1 MKKQAGFTFL
11 EVLIAFLIFLVI
23 ASLTPQFFKLISFQ
37 PKLLQRAE
45 TGIFFQQLA
54 IDVHHSAN
62 VEVVNNIVYLQQGND
77 KTVTYAYFHNRI
89 RRQVNNTGQEIVL
102 QKVAVVQFTQW
113 KNGID
118 VSVTDIYN
126 QRHES
131 RVTHLLSL
139 DDLSYD

>member
-1 MKKQAGFTFL
+1 MKKQAGFTLL
-11 EVLIAFLIFLVI
+11 EVMITFAIFLMI

-54 IDVHHSAN
+54 IDVHQSAN
-62 VEVVNNIVYLQQGND
+62 VAVVKNIVYLQLGKD
-77 KTVTYAYFHNRI
+77 KTVTYAYFYNRI

-102 QKVAVVQFTQW
+102 QKVASVQFSPW

-118 VSVTDIYN
+118 VTVKDIYN
-126 QRHES
+126 QSHEH

-139 DDLSYD
+139 DDLWYD